1 MREQL
6 KLPVMGSGLEKT
18 RKWTDKKNRN
28 RNKSRGGEK
37 ESVGKFKER
46 EAAFRGWG
54 VVFKVLEK

>member
-1 MREQL
+1 M
-6 KLPVMGSGLEKT
+6 PVMGSGLEKT

-28 RNKSRGGEK
+28 RNKSRAGEK